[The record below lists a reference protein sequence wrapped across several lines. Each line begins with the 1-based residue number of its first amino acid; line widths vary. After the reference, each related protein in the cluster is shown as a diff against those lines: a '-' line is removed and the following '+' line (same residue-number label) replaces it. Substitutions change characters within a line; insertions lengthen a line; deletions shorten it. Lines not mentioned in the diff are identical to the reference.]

1 MNEPGVLAGSLAS
14 PAVEA
19 QALHKVFVG
28 GDGREL
34 DVLEGVDLRVES
46 GEVVAITGSS
56 GLGSQRSYIC

>member
-1 MNEPGVLAGSLAS
+1 MNEPGALTGALAGVLAGGLAS

-34 DVLEGVDLRVES
+34 KVLG
-46 GEVVAITGSS
+46 G
-56 GLGSQRSYIC
+56 